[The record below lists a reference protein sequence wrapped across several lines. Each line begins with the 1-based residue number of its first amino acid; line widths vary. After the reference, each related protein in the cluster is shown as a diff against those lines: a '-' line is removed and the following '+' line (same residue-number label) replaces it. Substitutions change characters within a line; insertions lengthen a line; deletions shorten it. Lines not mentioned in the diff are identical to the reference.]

1 MNRDDIAKFIKEQ
14 RAKVGMTQQDLA
26 EILCTSR
33 ENISKWE
40 RGLAIPNT
48 EYLRPLCKALQ
59 VPITDLLAGKISSSE
74 EDASNIIFDIMD
86 RNQRIRKR
94 FFRIFLTTII
104 IAIFSFL
111 AYYFIDNYNSIKI
124 YTIDKD
130 QDKYILDNSLLLILK
145 KKGYFIFNGLTT
157 PDDEELQ
164 NIKMYYYDDNNN
176 QITIYNSNK
185 LHNVI
190 KIEFEL
196 SKLKEIIN
204 NTYMEITTNKDTST
218 VKLKIKKKYSND
230 ELFDDIENKKDIA
243 LSTDFYFDNFSF
255 PPLKDFTYNEK
266 ENVYTYK
273 KEKIVIE
280 YYSKT
285 KKTALFANRNNKEDI
300 ITFLDNTFLLYN
312 YNVDSKN
319 EIYCYYN
326 YRDYKIV
333 KGDCANYV
341 NNIDN
346 LVKKYLQFI
355 A

>member
-124 YTIDKD
+124 YTFDCD
-130 QDKYILDNSLLLILK
+130 TEGYELENSLLLIFK
-145 KKGYFIFNGLTT
+145 KKGYFIFNNLII
-157 PDDEELQ
+157 PKDEELQ
-164 NIKMYYYDDNNN
+164 NVKLYFYDENDNK
-176 QITIYNSNK
+176 TIIYDSTK
-185 LHNVI
+185 LQSIV

-196 SKLKEIIN
+196 SKLKEIKN
-204 NTYMEITTNKDTST
+204 NTYIEITTNKGISNI
-218 VKLKIKKKYSND
+218 KLDIRKKYSND
-230 ELFDDIENKKDIA
+230 EIFDDIDNEKDID

-255 PPLKDFTYNEK
+255 PPLTDFTYNEK
-266 ENVYTYK
+266 ENVYSYK
-273 KEKIVIE
+273 NQSIRINYYYDTKVMSLVANNNIIE
-280 YYSKT
+280 
-285 KKTALFANRNNKEDI
+285 DV
-300 ITFLDNTFLLYN
+300 ITFFEIDKKVLFFNHNDEIICFYN
-312 YNVDSKN
+312 YDNKN
-319 EIYCYYN
+319 
-326 YRDYKIV
+326 IV
-333 KGDCANYV
+333 KGDCESYIS
-341 NNIDN
+341 NIDK
-346 LVKKYLQFI
+346 LVKKYLEFI
-355 A
+355 T